1 MKNKTWSGRF
11 KKQIDEDVLDFS
23 QSLTIDIVLYEADIL
38 VTEAHVEM
46 LCKCGHIKQNELRKI
61 KAGLKKLK
69 SLANNGELPWSIELE
84 DVHMNIESALVNLV
98 GEVGKKIHL
107 GRSRNDLV
115 ATDIKIYLRELLD
128 LTIVEIRA
136 LRKTIATLAVKYYA
150 DIFPGYTHLQ
160 VAQPV
165 TFGHH
170 LLAWQEMISRDE
182 VRLKNVRSMIN
193 VLPLGSA
200 ALSGTSLK
208 LDRLSVAKKL
218 GFDGVTKNSMD
229 AVSDRDYIIDYAYAN
244 TMTMMHL
251 SRISEELILWMNPQ
265 FSLVEID
272 ESYCTGSSIMPQK
285 KNPDVPELVRGKS
298 GSVYGNLMSLLVL
311 LKGLPLTYNRD
322 LQEDKNIIFESI
334 DTTISSIGIINKLI
348 KTLKLNRE
356 TAYMLAKSSFST
368 ATDLA
373 EYLSSKGV
381 AFRDSHHIVGS
392 VVKFCED
399 NNTSMTQLTI
409 EEFGK
414 FSKLIKHD
422 VYGYISV
429 EHSVNSRKNIGSTSP
444 KNVLKN
450 AKFVLASL
458 KNSKRKKS

>member
-11 KKQIDEDVLDFS
+11 KKQINEDVLDFS

-46 LCKCGHIKQNELRKI
+46 LCKCGHITRKELRKI
-61 KAGLKKLK
+61 VSGLKKLRT
-69 SLANNGELPWSIELE
+69 LANNGELPWSVELE
-84 DVHMNIESALVNLV
+84 DVHMNIESALVDLI
-98 GEVGKKIHL
+98 GEDGKKIHL

-128 LTIVEIRA
+128 ASVAAIRE
-136 LRKTIATLAVKYYA
+136 LRKTVTNLAVKYHS

-160 VAQPV
+160 IAQPV

-182 VRLKNVRSMIN
+182 ERFRNVRSMIN
-193 VLPLGSA
+193 SLPLGSA
-200 ALSGTSLK
+200 AMSGTSLK
-208 LDRLSVAKKL
+208 LDRLMVAKKL
-218 GFDGVTKNSMD
+218 GFDSVTKNSMD
-229 AVSDRDYIIDYAYAN
+229 AVSDRDYIIDFAYSN

-265 FSLVEID
+265 FKLIEID
-272 ESYCTGSSIMPQK
+272 ESFCTGSSIMPQK
-285 KNPDVPELVRGKS
+285 KNPDIPELVRGKS
-298 GSVYGNLMSLLVL
+298 GSVYGNLMGLLVL

-334 DTTISSIGIINKLI
+334 DTTISSIDIINKLL
-348 KTLKLNRE
+348 KTLKLHKKR
-356 TAYMLAKSSFST
+356 AYTLAESSFST

-392 VVKFCED
+392 VVKFCEG
-399 NNTSMTQLTI
+399 NNVSMDQLTLD
-409 EEFGK
+409 EFKK
-414 FSKLIKHD
+414 FSKLIEND
-422 VYGYISV
+422 VYKCISV
-429 EHSVNSRKNIGSTSP
+429 KHSVNVRTNVGSTSP
-444 KNVLKN
+444 KNVLKS
-450 AKFVLASL
+450 ARHVLSAL
-458 KNSKRKKS
+458 KKSKRK

>member
-11 KKQIDEDVLDFS
+11 KKQINEDVLDFS

-38 VTEAHVEM
+38 VTEAHAEM
-46 LCKCGHIKQNELRKI
+46 LCKCGHINQKELKKI
-61 KAGLKKLK
+61 ISGLKKLRL
-69 SLANNGELPWSIELE
+69 LANNGELPWSVELE
-84 DVHMNIESALVNLV
+84 DVHMNIESALVDLI

-128 LTIVEIRA
+128 ATVLEIREF
-136 LRKTIATLAVKYYA
+136 RKTIATLAVKYHS

-160 VAQPV
+160 IAQPV

-182 VRLKNVRSMIN
+182 ERFKNVRLMIN
-193 VLPLGSA
+193 SLPLGSA

-208 LDRLSVAKKL
+208 LDRSMVAKKL
-218 GFDGVTKNSMD
+218 GFDSVTKNSMD
-229 AVSDRDYIIDYAYAN
+229 AVSDRDYVIDFAYSN
-244 TMTMMHL
+244 TMIMMHL

-265 FSLVEID
+265 FNLIEID
-272 ESYCTGSSIMPQK
+272 ESFCTGSSIMPQK

-298 GSVYGNLMSLLVL
+298 GSVYGNLMGILVL

-334 DTTISSIGIINKLI
+334 DTTISSIDIINKLV
-348 KTLKLNRE
+348 KTIKLNKQR
-356 TAYMLAKSSFST
+356 AYSLAESSFST

-392 VVKFCED
+392 VVKFCEE
-399 NNTSMTQLTI
+399 NNVTMDQLTV
-409 EEFGK
+409 EEFNK
-414 FSKLIKHD
+414 FSKLIESD
-422 VYGYISV
+422 VYKCISV
-429 EHSVNSRKNIGSTSP
+429 THSVNARKNAGSTSP

-450 AKFVLASL
+450 ARLILATL
-458 KNSKRKKS
+458 KKTAENKK

>member
-11 KKQIDEDVLDFS
+11 NKQINEDVLDFS

-46 LCKCGHIKQNELRKI
+46 LCKCGHLNQKELTKIRRGLRK
-61 KAGLKKLK
+61 LRLQ
-69 SLANNGELPWSIELE
+69 ANNGELPWSVALE
-84 DVHMNIESALVNLV
+84 DVHMNIENALVDHI

-128 LTIVEIRA
+128 ITTAEIRA
-136 LRKTIATLAVKYYA
+136 LRKTIATLAVKYHA

-160 VAQPV
+160 IAQPV

-182 VRLKNVRSMIN
+182 ERLKNVRSMLN

-208 LDRLSVAKKL
+208 LDRSMVAKKL
-218 GFDGVTKNSMD
+218 GFDSVTRNSMD
-229 AVSDRDYIIDYAYAN
+229 AVSDRDYIIDYAYSN
-244 TMTMMHL
+244 TMIMMHL
-251 SRISEELILWMNPQ
+251 SRISEELILWMSPQ
-265 FSLVEID
+265 FKLIEID
-272 ESYCTGSSIMPQK
+272 ESFCTGSSIMPQK

-298 GSVYGNLMSLLVL
+298 GSVYGNLISLLVL

-334 DTTISSIGIINKLI
+334 DTTISSLDIINKLI
-348 KTLKLNRE
+348 KTLKLNKK
-356 TAYMLAKSSFST
+356 TAHTLAGSSFST

-381 AFRDSHHIVGS
+381 PFRDSHHIVGN
-392 VVKFCED
+392 VVKFCEE
-399 NNTSMTQLTI
+399 NKVSMDQLTLD
-409 EEFGK
+409 EFNK
-414 FSKLIKHD
+414 FSKLIESD
-422 VYGYISV
+422 VYNHISL
-429 EHSVNSRKNIGSTSP
+429 EYSVNARKNVGSTSP
-444 KNVLKN
+444 NNVLKN
-450 AKFVLASL
+450 AKFVLDTL
-458 KNSKRKKS
+458 KKNSRKK

>member
-11 KKQIDEDVLDFS
+11 KKQINEDVLDFS
-23 QSLTIDIVLYEADIL
+23 QSLTTDIVLYEADIL

-46 LCKCGHIKQNELRKI
+46 LCKCGHIRQSELRKI
-61 KAGLKKLK
+61 KSGLKKLR
-69 SLANNGELPWSIELE
+69 SLAQNGELPWSIELE
-84 DVHMNIESALVNLV
+84 DVHMNIESALVGLV

-128 LTIVEIRA
+128 ATTAEIREF
-136 LRKTIATLAVKYYA
+136 RKTLATLAVKYYD

-160 VAQPV
+160 IAQPV

-182 VRLKNVRSMIN
+182 ERYKNVRSMIN

-208 LDRLSVAKKL
+208 LDRLLVAKKL
-218 GFDGVTKNSMD
+218 GFSGVTKNSMD
-229 AVSDRDYIIDYAYAN
+229 AVSDRDYIIDFAYSN

-265 FSLVEID
+265 FNLIEVD
-272 ESYCTGSSIMPQK
+272 ESFCTGSSIMPQK

-322 LQEDKNIIFESI
+322 LQEDKTIIFESI
-334 DTTISSIGIINKLI
+334 DTTISSIDIINKLI
-348 KTLKLNRE
+348 KTLKLNKE
-356 TAYMLAKSSFST
+356 IAYSLSKSAFST

-399 NNTSMTQLTI
+399 NNTSMDQLTI
-409 EEFGK
+409 EDFHK
-414 FSKLIKHD
+414 FSKLITDD
-422 VYGYISV
+422 VYNYISV
-429 EHSVNSRKNIGSTSP
+429 EYSVGSRKNVGSTAP

-450 AKFVLASL
+450 AKLVLASL
-458 KNSKRKKS
+458 KKNNRKK

>member
-11 KKQIDEDVLDFS
+11 KKQINEDVLDFS

-46 LCKCGHIKQNELRKI
+46 LSKCGHITRKELRKI
-61 KAGLKKLK
+61 VSGLKKLRT
-69 SLANNGELPWSIELE
+69 LANNGELPWSVELE
-84 DVHMNIESALVNLV
+84 DVHMNIESALVDLI
-98 GEVGKKIHL
+98 GEDGKKIHL

-128 LTIVEIRA
+128 ASVAAIRE
-136 LRKTIATLAVKYYA
+136 LRKTVTNLAVKYHS

-160 VAQPV
+160 IAQPV

-182 VRLKNVRSMIN
+182 ERFRNVRSMIN
-193 VLPLGSA
+193 SLPLGSA
-200 ALSGTSLK
+200 AMSGTSLK
-208 LDRLSVAKKL
+208 LDRLMVAKKL
-218 GFDGVTKNSMD
+218 GFDSVTKNSMD
-229 AVSDRDYIIDYAYAN
+229 AVSDRDYIIDFAYSN

-265 FSLVEID
+265 FKLIEID
-272 ESYCTGSSIMPQK
+272 ESFCTGSSIMPQK
-285 KNPDVPELVRGKS
+285 KNPDIPELVRGKS
-298 GSVYGNLMSLLVL
+298 GSVYGNLMGLLVL

-334 DTTISSIGIINKLI
+334 DTTISSIDIIDKLL
-348 KTLKLNRE
+348 KTLKLHKKR
-356 TAYMLAKSSFST
+356 AYTLAESSFST

-392 VVKFCED
+392 VVKFCEE
-399 NNTSMTQLTI
+399 NNVSMDQLTLD
-409 EEFGK
+409 EFKK
-414 FSKLIKHD
+414 FSKLIEND
-422 VYGYISV
+422 VYKFISV
-429 EHSVNSRKNIGSTSP
+429 KHSVSVRTNVGSTSP
-444 KNVLKN
+444 KNVLKS
-450 AKFVLASL
+450 ARHVLSAL
-458 KNSKRKKS
+458 KKSKRK

>member
-11 KKQIDEDVLDFS
+11 KKQINEDVLDFS
-23 QSLTIDIVLYEADIL
+23 QSLTTDIVLYEADIL

-46 LCKCGHIKQNELRKI
+46 LCKCGHINQSELRKI
-61 KAGLKKLK
+61 KSGLKKLR
-69 SLANNGELPWSIELE
+69 SLAQNGELPWSIELE
-84 DVHMNIESALVNLV
+84 DVHMNIENALVSLI

-128 LTIVEIRA
+128 ATIVEIREF
-136 LRKTIATLAVKYYA
+136 RKTLATLAVKYHA

-160 VAQPV
+160 IAQPV

-182 VRLKNVRSMIN
+182 VRYTNVRSMIN

-208 LDRLSVAKKL
+208 LDRRLVAKKL
-218 GFDGVTKNSMD
+218 GFSDVTKNSMD
-229 AVSDRDYIIDYAYAN
+229 AVSDRDYLIDFAYSN
-244 TMTMMHL
+244 TMIMMHL

-265 FSLVEID
+265 FNLIDVD
-272 ESYCTGSSIMPQK
+272 ESFCTGSSIMPQK

-334 DTTISSIGIINKLI
+334 DTTISSIDIINKLM
-348 KTLKLNRE
+348 KTLKLNKE
-356 TAYMLAKSSFST
+356 IAYSLAKSAFST

-399 NNTSMTQLTI
+399 NNTSMHQLTI
-409 EEFGK
+409 KEFHK
-414 FSKLIKHD
+414 FSKLIKDD
-422 VYGYISV
+422 VYDYISV
-429 EHSVNSRKNIGSTSP
+429 EHSVGSRKNVGSTAP

-450 AKFVLASL
+450 AKHVLTSL
-458 KNSKRKKS
+458 KKNNRKK

>member
-11 KKQIDEDVLDFS
+11 KKQINEDVLDFS
-23 QSLTIDIVLYEADIL
+23 QSLTTDIVLYEADIL

-46 LCKCGHIKQNELRKI
+46 LCKCGHIRQSELRKI
-61 KAGLKKLK
+61 KAGLKKLR
-69 SLANNGELPWSIELE
+69 SLAQNGELPWSIELE
-84 DVHMNIESALVNLV
+84 DVHMNIESALVGLV

-128 LTIVEIRA
+128 ATTAEIREF
-136 LRKTIATLAVKYYA
+136 RKTLATLAVKYYA

-160 VAQPV
+160 IAQPV

-182 VRLKNVRSMIN
+182 ERYKNVRSMIN

-208 LDRLSVAKKL
+208 LDRLLVAKKL
-218 GFDGVTKNSMD
+218 GFSSVTKNSMD
-229 AVSDRDYIIDYAYAN
+229 AVSDRDYIIDFAYSN

-265 FSLVEID
+265 FNLIEVD
-272 ESYCTGSSIMPQK
+272 ESFCTGSSIMPQK

-334 DTTISSIGIINKLI
+334 DTTISSIDIINKLI
-348 KTLKLNRE
+348 KTLKLNKE
-356 TAYMLAKSSFST
+356 IAYSLSKSAFST

-399 NNTSMTQLTI
+399 NNTSMDQLTI
-409 EEFGK
+409 EDFHK
-414 FSKLIKHD
+414 FSKLITDD
-422 VYGYISV
+422 VYDYISV
-429 EHSVNSRKNIGSTSP
+429 EYSVGSRKNVGSTAP

-450 AKFVLASL
+450 AKLVLASL
-458 KNSKRKKS
+458 KKNNRKK

>member
-11 KKQIDEDVLDFS
+11 KKQINEDVLDFS

-46 LCKCGHIKQNELRKI
+46 LSKCGHITRKELRKI
-61 KAGLKKLK
+61 VSGLKKLRT
-69 SLANNGELPWSIELE
+69 LANNGELPWSVELE
-84 DVHMNIESALVNLV
+84 DVHMNIESALVDLI
-98 GEVGKKIHL
+98 GEDGKKIHL

-128 LTIVEIRA
+128 ASVAAIRE
-136 LRKTIATLAVKYYA
+136 LRKTVTNLAVKYHS

-160 VAQPV
+160 IAQPV

-182 VRLKNVRSMIN
+182 ERFRNVRLMIN
-193 VLPLGSA
+193 SLPLGSA

-208 LDRLSVAKKL
+208 LDRLMVAKKL
-218 GFDGVTKNSMD
+218 GFDSVTKNSMD
-229 AVSDRDYIIDYAYAN
+229 AVSDRDYIIDFAYSN

-265 FSLVEID
+265 FKLIEID
-272 ESYCTGSSIMPQK
+272 ESFCTGSSIMPQK
-285 KNPDVPELVRGKS
+285 KNPDIPELVRGKS
-298 GSVYGNLMSLLVL
+298 GSVYGNLMGLLVL

-334 DTTISSIGIINKLI
+334 DTTISSIDIINKLL
-348 KTLKLNRE
+348 KTLKLHKKR
-356 TAYMLAKSSFST
+356 AYTLAESSFST

-392 VVKFCED
+392 VVKFCEE
-399 NNTSMTQLTI
+399 NNVSMDQLTLD
-409 EEFGK
+409 EFKK
-414 FSKLIKHD
+414 FSKLIEND
-422 VYGYISV
+422 VYKFISV
-429 EHSVNSRKNIGSTSP
+429 KHSVNVRTNVGSTSP
-444 KNVLKN
+444 KNVLKS
-450 AKFVLASL
+450 ARHVLSAL
-458 KNSKRKKS
+458 KKSKRK

>member
-11 KKQIDEDVLDFS
+11 KKQINEDVLDFS

-46 LCKCGHIKQNELRKI
+46 LCKCGHITRKELRKI
-61 KAGLKKLK
+61 VSGLKKLRT
-69 SLANNGELPWSIELE
+69 LANNGELPWSVELE
-84 DVHMNIESALVNLV
+84 DVHMNIESALVDLI
-98 GEVGKKIHL
+98 GEDGKKIHL

-128 LTIVEIRA
+128 ASVAAIRE
-136 LRKTIATLAVKYYA
+136 LRKTVTNLAVKYHS

-160 VAQPV
+160 IAQPV

-182 VRLKNVRSMIN
+182 ERFRNVRSMIN
-193 VLPLGSA
+193 SLPLGSA
-200 ALSGTSLK
+200 AMSGTSLK
-208 LDRLSVAKKL
+208 LDRLMVAKKL
-218 GFDGVTKNSMD
+218 GFDSVTKNSMD
-229 AVSDRDYIIDYAYAN
+229 AVSDRDYIIDFAYSN

-265 FSLVEID
+265 FKLIEID
-272 ESYCTGSSIMPQK
+272 ESFCTGSSIMPQK
-285 KNPDVPELVRGKS
+285 KNPDIPELVRGKS
-298 GSVYGNLMSLLVL
+298 GSVYGNLMGLLVL

-334 DTTISSIGIINKLI
+334 DTTISSIDIINKLL
-348 KTLKLNRE
+348 KTLKLHKKR
-356 TAYMLAKSSFST
+356 AYTLAESSFST

-392 VVKFCED
+392 VVKFCEE
-399 NNTSMTQLTI
+399 NNVSMDQLTLD
-409 EEFGK
+409 EFKK
-414 FSKLIKHD
+414 FSKLIEND
-422 VYGYISV
+422 VYKFISV
-429 EHSVNSRKNIGSTSP
+429 KHSVNVRTNVGSTSP
-444 KNVLKN
+444 KNVLKS
-450 AKFVLASL
+450 ARHVLSAL
-458 KNSKRKKS
+458 KKSKRK

>member
-11 KKQIDEDVLDFS
+11 KKQINEDVLDFS

-46 LCKCGHIKQNELRKI
+46 LCKCGHITRKELRKI
-61 KAGLKKLK
+61 VSGLKKLRT
-69 SLANNGELPWSIELE
+69 LANNGELPWSVELE
-84 DVHMNIESALVNLV
+84 DVHMNIESALVDLI
-98 GEVGKKIHL
+98 GEDGKKIHL

-128 LTIVEIRA
+128 ASVAAIRE
-136 LRKTIATLAVKYYA
+136 LRKTVTNLAVKYHS

-160 VAQPV
+160 IAQPV

-182 VRLKNVRSMIN
+182 ERFRNVRSMIN
-193 VLPLGSA
+193 SLPLGSA
-200 ALSGTSLK
+200 AMSGTSLK
-208 LDRLSVAKKL
+208 LDRLMVAKKL
-218 GFDGVTKNSMD
+218 GFDSVTKNSMD
-229 AVSDRDYIIDYAYAN
+229 AVSDRDYIIDFAYSN

-265 FSLVEID
+265 FKLIEID
-272 ESYCTGSSIMPQK
+272 ESFCTGSSIMPQK
-285 KNPDVPELVRGKS
+285 KNPDIPELVRGKS
-298 GSVYGNLMSLLVL
+298 GSVYGNLMGLLVL

-334 DTTISSIGIINKLI
+334 DTTISSIDIIDKLL
-348 KTLKLNRE
+348 KTLKLHKKR
-356 TAYMLAKSSFST
+356 AYTLAESSFST

-392 VVKFCED
+392 VVKFCEE
-399 NNTSMTQLTI
+399 NNVSMDQLTLD
-409 EEFGK
+409 EFKK
-414 FSKLIKHD
+414 FSKLIEND
-422 VYGYISV
+422 VYKFISV
-429 EHSVNSRKNIGSTSP
+429 KHSVNVRTNVGSTSP
-444 KNVLKN
+444 KNVLKS
-450 AKFVLASL
+450 ARHVLSAL
-458 KNSKRKKS
+458 KKSKRK

>member
-11 KKQIDEDVLDFS
+11 KKQINEDVLDFS

-46 LCKCGHIKQNELRKI
+46 LCKCGHITKKELRKI
-61 KAGLKKLK
+61 VSGLKKLRT
-69 SLANNGELPWSIELE
+69 LANNGELPWSVELE
-84 DVHMNIESALVNLV
+84 DVHMNIESALVDLI
-98 GEVGKKIHL
+98 GEDGKKIHL

-128 LTIVEIRA
+128 ASVAAIRE
-136 LRKTIATLAVKYYA
+136 LRKTVTNLAVKYHS

-160 VAQPV
+160 IAQPV

-182 VRLKNVRSMIN
+182 ERFRNVRSMIN
-193 VLPLGSA
+193 SLPLGSA
-200 ALSGTSLK
+200 AMSGTSLK
-208 LDRLSVAKKL
+208 LDRLMVAKKL
-218 GFDGVTKNSMD
+218 GFDSVTKNSMD
-229 AVSDRDYIIDYAYAN
+229 AVSDRDYIIDFAYSN

-265 FSLVEID
+265 FKLIEID
-272 ESYCTGSSIMPQK
+272 ESFCTGSSIMPQK
-285 KNPDVPELVRGKS
+285 KNPDIPELVRGKS
-298 GSVYGNLMSLLVL
+298 GSVYGNLMGLLVL

-334 DTTISSIGIINKLI
+334 DTTISSIDIINKLL
-348 KTLKLNRE
+348 KTLKLHKKR
-356 TAYMLAKSSFST
+356 AYTLAESSFST

-392 VVKFCED
+392 VVKFCEG
-399 NNTSMTQLTI
+399 NNVSMDQLTLD
-409 EEFGK
+409 EFKK
-414 FSKLIKHD
+414 FSKLIEND
-422 VYGYISV
+422 VYKCISV
-429 EHSVNSRKNIGSTSP
+429 KHSVNVRTNVGSTSP
-444 KNVLKN
+444 KNVLKS
-450 AKFVLASL
+450 ARLVLSAL
-458 KNSKRKKS
+458 KKSKRK

>member
-11 KKQIDEDVLDFS
+11 KKQTNEDVLDFS
-23 QSLTIDIVLYEADIL
+23 QSLTVDIVLYEADIL
-38 VTEAHVEM
+38 VTEVHVEM
-46 LCKCGHIKQNELRKI
+46 LCKCGHITQKELKKI
-61 KAGLKKLK
+61 KVGLKKLRQ
-69 SLANNGELPWSIELE
+69 LADNGELPWTVELE
-84 DVHMNIESALVNLV
+84 DVHMNIESVLVDLI
-98 GEVGKKIHL
+98 GDLGKKIHL

-115 ATDIKIYLRELLD
+115 ATDIKIYLRQLLD
-128 LTIVEIRA
+128 ATINEIRE
-136 LRKTIATLAVKYYA
+136 LRKTIATLAVKYHA
-150 DIFPGYTHLQ
+150 SIFPGYTHLQ
-160 VAQPV
+160 IAQPV

-182 VRLKNVRSMIN
+182 ERLQNVRSMIN
-193 VLPLGSA
+193 TLPLGSA

-208 LDRLSVAKKL
+208 LDRAMVAKKL
-218 GFDGVTKNSMD
+218 GFDNITKNSMD
-229 AVSDRDYIIDYAYAN
+229 AVSDRDYVVDYAYSN
-244 TMTMMHL
+244 TMIMMHL

-265 FSLVEID
+265 FKLIEID
-272 ESYCTGSSIMPQK
+272 ESFCTGSSIMPQK

-334 DTTISSIGIINKLI
+334 DTTISSIAIINKLI
-348 KTLKLNRE
+348 KTLKLNE
-356 TAYMLAKSSFST
+356 KNAYSLADSSFST

-392 VVKFCED
+392 IVKYCEKS
-399 NNTSMTQLTI
+399 NVPMNELSI
-409 EEFGK
+409 EEFNK
-414 FSKLIKHD
+414 YSKLIEND
-422 VYGYISV
+422 VYNCISV
-429 EHSVNSRKNIGSTSP
+429 EHSVSARKNIGSTSP

-450 AKFVLASL
+450 AKLVLTSL
-458 KNSKRKKS
+458 QKKKAKK